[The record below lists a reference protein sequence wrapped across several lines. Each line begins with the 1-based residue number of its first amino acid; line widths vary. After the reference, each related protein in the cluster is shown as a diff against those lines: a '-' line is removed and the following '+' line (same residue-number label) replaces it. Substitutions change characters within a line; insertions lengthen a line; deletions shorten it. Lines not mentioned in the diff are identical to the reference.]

1 MNCVNCNKGFSCG
14 CQKMTVDGVTIHKT
28 CQNEWNNKK
37 LSNQSEQAPKQDLN
51 LQLAADQIKN
61 LRNK

>member
-1 MNCVNCNKGFSCG
+1 
-14 CQKMTVDGVTIHKT
+14 MTVDGVTIHKT

-37 LSNQSEQAPKQDLN
+37 SSNQSEQAPKQDLN

>member
-1 MNCVNCNKGFSCG
+1 MNCANCNKGFSCG
-14 CQKMTVDGVTIHKT
+14 CQKMAVDGVTIHKT

-37 LSNQSEQAPKQDLN
+37 LSNQSEQASKQDLN

>member
-14 CQKMTVDGVTIHKT
+14 CQKMTVDGVVIHKT

-37 LSNQSEQAPKQDLN
+37 LSNQGEQTPKQDLS